1 MMKKIVSFLLA
12 GVVALTFA
20 AALSG
25 CAGTEYPVEIANM
38 QIDKEPEN
46 IVVLDANTADI
57 IAYMGYDGKIV
68 GRSDQVDQQDL
79 GAAPSVGASSNPSVQ
94 KIKDS
99 KATVVFASDTIK
111 DSAVK
116 SLEKDNIKV
125 VKMSF
130 ADTPKQ
136 LQTNYKTIGKILG
149 GKITGEKKGVD
160 SYAKLIEEMEGIQST
175 IPVNPN
181 TNAQADT
188 ICYLYYEGN
197 NLKIMTRDTYGEMLL
212 EYTNCVNIAGQINDD
227 TVDVQVLK
235 NANPKYVFY
244 SDANALKAIKT
255 DSVMSKLSAVRGGNM
270 LQITER
276 EMKRQGGTAVQTVKR
291 MVDFVYKGKAST
303 PEQPVTVPS
312 AAPSKPAAAQ
322 QATKAA
328 NQAAQ
333 QATKAANQAAQQAT
347 KAANQTAQQATKA
360 AANQTAQ
367 QATKAANQTAA
378 NAAANTSV
386 AAQYKINLTK
396 LSLKTEDENGNVKI
410 MQKRLYDLGYIDD
423 AENVTG
429 YYGEVSEKA
438 VQDFQK
444 ANGIK
449 ATGTADNATLV
460 KLFDKTAKKAG

>member
-149 GKITGEKKGVD
+149 GKITGEKKGAD
-160 SYAKLIEEMEGIQST
+160 SYAKLIEEMEGIQSA

-244 SDANALKAIKT
+244 SDANAFKAIKT
-255 DSVMSKLSAVRGGNM
+255 DSVMSKLSAVSGGNM

-276 EMKRQGGTAVQTVKR
+276 EMNRQGGTAVPTV
-291 MVDFVYKGKAST
+291 T
-303 PEQPVTVPS
+303 
-312 AAPSKPAAAQ
+312 
-322 QATKAA
+322 
-328 NQAAQ
+328 
-333 QATKAANQAAQQAT
+333 
-347 KAANQTAQQATKA
+347 
-360 AANQTAQ
+360 
-367 QATKAANQTAA
+367 
-378 NAAANTSV
+378 
-386 AAQYKINLTK
+386 
-396 LSLKTEDENGNVKI
+396 
-410 MQKRLYDLGYIDD
+410 
-423 AENVTG
+423 
-429 YYGEVSEKA
+429 
-438 VQDFQK
+438 
-444 ANGIK
+444 
-449 ATGTADNATLV
+449 
-460 KLFDKTAKKAG
+460 

>member
-1 MMKKIVSFLLA
+1 MKKIVSILLA

-25 CAGTEYPVEIANM
+25 CAGTEYPVEIANI

-99 KATVVFASDTIK
+99 KATVVFASDAIK
-111 DSAVK
+111 ESAVK
-116 SLEKDNIKV
+116 SLEEDNIKV
-125 VKMSF
+125 VKVAF
-130 ADTPKQ
+130 AETPKQ

-149 GKITGEKKGVD
+149 GKVTGEQKGKE
-160 SYAKLIEEMEGIQST
+160 SYERLIKEMDEIRST
-175 IPVNPN
+175 IPVDPN
-181 TNAQADT
+181 TNAQPDT

-244 SDANALKAIKT
+244 SDENALKAIKA
-255 DSVMSKLSAVRGGNM
+255 DAVMSKLSAVRGGNM

-291 MVDFVYKGKAST
+291 MVDFVYKGKIST
-303 PEQPVTVPS
+303 PDEPVTVPNQ
-312 AAPSKPAAAQ
+312 AATKPAAQSATKPAANQPAQ

-333 QATKAANQAAQQAT
+333 QATKAANQAAT
-347 KAANQTAQQATKA
+347 KPAANAANQAATKP
-360 AANQTAQ
+360 AANT
-367 QATKAANQTAA
+367 
-378 NAAANTSV
+378 AANTSV

-396 LSLKTEDENGNVKI
+396 LSLKLEEENGNVKI

-423 AENVTG
+423 PENVTG

-438 VQDFQK
+438 VQNFQK

-449 ATGTADNATLV
+449 VTGTADNATLV